1 MIDLKNLKKDFKG
14 NYIYPEG
21 TEIKIKSKKEIK
33 SRYSTRIVTPD
44 MLELAGKVTV
54 IERYYGTIEY
64 PGYKIIGSD
73 CYWDEGMFDVIEIPP
88 IITVFIGKYDK
99 NYIALVDGV
108 FDEKIY
114 SSVKEIEE
122 IYKLHKIKLL
132 FQDEQKKF

>member
-1 MIDLKNLKKDFKG
+1 MIDLKNLKKDFWG

-21 TEIKIKSKKEIK
+21 TKIKIKKKKEIK
-33 SRYSTRIVTPD
+33 SRYSTRIVTSE
-44 MLELAGKVTV
+44 MTELSGKTTV
-54 IERYYGTIEY
+54 IERYYDTIGN
-64 PGYKIIGSD
+64 PGYKIKGSD

-88 IITVFIGKYDK
+88 NVTIFIGKYDK

-122 IYKLHKIKLL
+122 TYKLHKIKLL
-132 FQDEQKKF
+132 FQDE

>member
-1 MIDLKNLKKDFKG
+1 MIDLKNLKKDFRG

-21 TEIKIKSKKEIK
+21 TKIKIKNKKEIK
-33 SRYSTRIVTPD
+33 SRYSTRIVTPE
-44 MLELAGKVTV
+44 MLELAGKITV
-54 IERYYGTIEY
+54 IERYHSTIGN

-73 CYWDEGMFDVIEIPP
+73 CYWDEGMFDVIEIQPN
-88 IITVFIGKYDK
+88 ITVFIGKYDK
-99 NYIALVDGV
+99 NYIALVGGV

-132 FQDEQKKF
+132 FQDE

>member
-1 MIDLKNLKKDFKG
+1 MIDLKNLKKDFRG
-14 NYIYPEG
+14 NYIYPRG
-21 TEIKIKSKKEIK
+21 TKIKIKNKKEIK

-44 MLELAGKVTV
+44 MIDLAGKITV
-54 IERYYGTIEY
+54 IERYCNTIGN

-73 CYWDEGMFDVIEIPP
+73 CYWDEGMFDVIEIQPN
-88 IITVFIGKYDK
+88 ITVFIGKYDE

-132 FQDEQKKF
+132 FQDE

>member
-1 MIDLKNLKKDFKG
+1 MINLENLKKDFKG

-21 TEIKIKSKKEIK
+21 TKIKIKSKGEIK
-33 SRYSTRIVTPD
+33 SNYSERIVTSE
-44 MLELAGKVTV
+44 MIELAGKITI
-54 IERYYGTIEY
+54 IERYYGTVGN

-73 CYWDEGMFDVIEIPP
+73 CYWDEGMFDVIEIPS

-114 SSVKEIEE
+114 SSLKEIME
-122 IYKLHKIKLL
+122 IYKSYDIKLL
-132 FQDEQKKF
+132 FQDE

>member
-14 NYIYPEG
+14 DYIYPEG
-21 TEIKIKSKKEIK
+21 TRIKIKSKKEIK
-33 SRYSTRIVTPD
+33 SKYPTRIVTPE
-44 MLELAGKVTV
+44 MIKLAGKITV
-54 IERYYGTIEY
+54 IERYYGTDGN
-64 PGYKIIGSD
+64 PGYRIKGSD
-73 CYWDEGMFDVIEIPP
+73 CYWDEGMFDVIGIPP

-114 SSVKEIEE
+114 SSLNEIKE

-132 FQDEQKKF
+132 FQDE

>member
-21 TEIKIKSKKEIK
+21 TKIKIKRKTEIK
-33 SRYSTRIVTPD
+33 SRYSTRIVTSE
-44 MLELAGKVTV
+44 MLELAEKVTV
-54 IERYYGTIEY
+54 IERYYSTIGN
-64 PGYKIIGSD
+64 PGYRIKGSD
-73 CYWDEGMFDVIEIPP
+73 CYWDEGMFDVIGIPP

-132 FQDEQKKF
+132 FQDE

>member
-1 MIDLKNLKKDFKG
+1 MIDLKNLKKDFRG
-14 NYIYPEG
+14 NYIYPKG

-33 SRYSTRIVTPD
+33 SRYSTRIVTSE
-44 MLELAGKVTV
+44 MLELAGKITV
-54 IERYYGTIEY
+54 IERYYDTIGN
-64 PGYKIIGSD
+64 PGYRIKGSD
-73 CYWDEGMFDVIEIPP
+73 CYWDEGMFDVIGIPP

-132 FQDEQKKF
+132 FQDE

>member
-21 TEIKIKSKKEIK
+21 TKIKIKSKKEIK

-54 IERYYGTIEY
+54 IERYYGTVGN
-64 PGYKIIGSD
+64 PGYRIKGSD
-73 CYWDEGMFDVIEIPP
+73 CYWDEGMFDVIGIPLTP

-114 SSVKEIEE
+114 SSVKEIKE

-132 FQDEQKKF
+132 FQDE

>member
-54 IERYYGTIEY
+54 IERYYGTVGN
-64 PGYKIIGSD
+64 PGYRIKGSD
-73 CYWDEGMFDVIEIPP
+73 CYWDEGMFDVIGIPLTP

-114 SSVKEIEE
+114 SSVKEIKE

-132 FQDEQKKF
+132 FQDE

>member
-1 MIDLKNLKKDFKG
+1 MIDLKNLKKDFWG

-21 TEIKIKSKKEIK
+21 TKIKIKKKKEIK
-33 SRYSTRIVTPD
+33 SRYSTRIVTSE
-44 MLELAGKVTV
+44 MTELSGKTTV
-54 IERYYGTIEY
+54 IERYYDTIGN
-64 PGYKIIGSD
+64 PGYKIKGSD

-88 IITVFIGKYDK
+88 IITIFIGKYDK

-122 IYKLHKIKLL
+122 TYKLHKIKLL
-132 FQDEQKKF
+132 FQDE

>member
-14 NYIYPEG
+14 DYIYPEG
-21 TEIKIKSKKEIK
+21 TRIKIKSKKEIK
-33 SRYSTRIVTPD
+33 SKYPTRIVTPE
-44 MLELAGKVTV
+44 MIKLAGKITV
-54 IERYYGTIEY
+54 IERYYGTDGN
-64 PGYKIIGSD
+64 PGYRIKGSD
-73 CYWDEGMFDVIEIPP
+73 YYWDEGMFDVIGIPP

-114 SSVKEIEE
+114 SSLNEIKE

-132 FQDEQKKF
+132 FQDE

>member
-1 MIDLKNLKKDFKG
+1 MSF
-14 NYIYPEG
+14 YFQ
-21 TEIKIKSKKEIK
+21 T
-33 SRYSTRIVTPD
+33 
-44 MLELAGKVTV
+44 
-54 IERYYGTIEY
+54 
-64 PGYKIIGSD
+64 
-73 CYWDEGMFDVIEIPP
+73 MFDVIGIPP

>member
-1 MIDLKNLKKDFKG
+1 MIDLKNLKKDFWG

-21 TEIKIKSKKEIK
+21 TKIKIKSKKEIK
-33 SRYSTRIVTPD
+33 SRYSTRIVTSE
-44 MLELAGKVTV
+44 MTELSGKTTV
-54 IERYYGTIEY
+54 IERYYGTIGN
-64 PGYKIIGSD
+64 PGYKIKGSD

-88 IITVFIGKYDK
+88 NVTIFIGKYDK

-122 IYKLHKIKLL
+122 TYKLHKIKLL
-132 FQDEQKKF
+132 FQDE